1 MQFKDIKQGYPVYIL
16 NTEELKALNGKVI
29 NVSNPYFPPQT
40 SFNPSQQPFNPTT
53 TQRMVDITIEH
64 DGRNQTFSVPENS
77 QVVNAPNMIIS
88 CDKDGI
94 IREVEAIKSTKEERL
109 KNRDKDEKDVKA
121 CEEILANWNPEFAA
135 KKEQDKR
142 LSAMEDKI
150 GSMEGAMQEIMHL
163 LKGNKEGK

>member
-1 MQFKDIKQGYPVYIL
+1 MQFKDIKQGYPVYML
-16 NTEELKALNGKVI
+16 NTEELKAYNGKVI
-29 NVSNPYFPPQT
+29 NISNPYFPPQP
-40 SFNPSQQPFNPTT
+40 SFTTSQQPFSPTT
-53 TQRMVDITIEH
+53 TQRMLDITIEH
-64 DGRNQTFSVPENS
+64 EGRNQTFSVPENS

-88 CDKDGI
+88 CEKEGV

-109 KNRDKDEKDVKA
+109 KNREKDEKDVKT
-121 CEEILANWNPEFAA
+121 CEDILANWNPEFAA

-150 GSMEGAMQEIMHL
+150 GSMEGTMQEIMQI

>member
-1 MQFKDIKQGYPVYIL
+1 MQFKDIKQGYPVYML
-16 NTEELKALNGKVI
+16 NTEELKASNGKVI
-29 NVSNPYFPPQT
+29 NISNPYFPPQP
-40 SFNPSQQPFNPTT
+40 SFTTSQQAFSPTT
-53 TQRMVDITIEH
+53 TQRMLDITIENE
-64 DGRNQTFSVPENS
+64 GRNQTFSVPENS

-88 CDKDGI
+88 CEKEGV

-109 KNRDKDEKDVKA
+109 KNREKDEKDVKT
-121 CEEILANWNPEFAA
+121 CEDILANWNPEFAA

-150 GSMEGAMQEIMHL
+150 GSMEGTMQEIMQI